1 MLTISP
7 KTSDAISLALEG
19 AVIPDGAGLRLMPG
33 PRSAEG
39 TAVHITFVTEREP
52 ADQVIETGAAADV
65 FVAPAAVELLAD
77 QVLDAEV
84 GPDGAIAFALYT
96 QGAFN
101 GRPSQPGGSAD

>member
-7 KTSDAISLALEG
+7 NASDAIRLALEG
-19 AVIPDGAGLRLMPG
+19 AAVPDGAGLRLTPG

-39 TAVHITFVTEREP
+39 TAVHIAFVTEREP

-77 QVLDAEV
+77 QVLDADV
-84 GPDGAIAFALYT
+84 GPEGEITFALYT
-96 QGAFN
+96 SGSTN
-101 GRPSQPGGSAD
+101 GRPDPSAD

>member
-7 KTSDAISLALEG
+7 NASDAISLALEG
-19 AVIPDGAGLRLMPG
+19 ASVPDGAGLRLTPG

-39 TAVHITFVTEREP
+39 TAVHIAFVTEREP

-65 FVAPAAVELLAD
+65 FVAPAAVELLDD

-84 GPDGAIAFALYT
+84 EPDGAINFAVYT
-96 QGAFN
+96 KGSTN
-101 GRPSQPGGSAD
+101 GGPSASAG